1 MRILTDEKLPN
12 EQIDEL
18 ATFAT
23 TLPHRQMRD
32 LLEGLVEQLRDGDE
46 ILALSPN
53 SDLSPQAAA
62 QQLGMSRTHL
72 YKLLDRG
79 VIPFHRVGR
88 DRRIKAGDLIK
99 FEEERL
105 ASQKELAERF
115 ARQAETRKGA
125 ARELIELM

>member
-23 TLPHRQMRD
+23 TLPHRQMRG

-79 VIPFHRVGR
+79 AIPSHRVGR

-99 FEEERL
+99 FQEERL
-105 ASQKELAERF
+105 SSQKELAERF
-115 ARQAETRKGA
+115 ARQTETRKGA
-125 ARELIELM
+125 ARELVELM